1 MVLNQLKVNKGMLHQ
16 YKGDEKL
23 AIKIITD
30 SACDLPKEIT
40 KEHNIE
46 VLPLFVYLDD
56 KEYLDGETIQYDEL
70 YSNMR
75 DGKSYKTAQVA
86 TTRFKDAFL
95 RLAEQGDTCIYIGFS
110 SALSG
115 TIQSAHIVS
124 QEVLEMYPN
133 FDLHIFDTKCA
144 SLGLGLIVYKAAKM
158 VEEGRTKEEIIRAIE
173 LNMNHMEHIVTVD
186 DLEYLLRGG
195 RVSRSSAFIGGL
207 LNIKPIIHVEE
218 GKLVPIEK
226 IRGRKKS
233 LRRIVEIA
241 GERGVSLEKQL
252 IGVVHADC
260 LEEAEKVKEQLQ
272 EQFGCKNILI
282 SVIGCVIGAHV
293 GPGTIALMFLN
304 EKEDN

>member
-1 MVLNQLKVNKGMLHQ
+1 M
-16 YKGDEKL
+16 
-23 AIKIITD
+23 AIRIITD
-30 SACDLPKEIT
+30 SACDLPKEII
-40 KEHNIE
+40 KELDLE

-56 KEYLDGETIQYDEL
+56 KEYLDGETIEHNEL

-75 DGKSYKTAQVA
+75 NGKSYKTAQVA
-86 TTRFKDAFL
+86 ISRFKEIFL
-95 RLAEQGDTCIYIGFS
+95 RIAGQEDTCIYIGFS

-115 TIQSAHIVS
+115 TIQSAIIAS
-124 QEVLEMYPN
+124 QEVFDTYPN

-158 VEEGRTKEEIIRAIE
+158 AQEGNTKEEIIKAIE

-226 IRGRKKS
+226 IRGRKKA
-233 LRRIVEIA
+233 LRRIVEIV
-241 GERGVSLEKQL
+241 GERGINLENQL
-252 IGVVHADC
+252 IGIVHADC
-260 LEEAEKVKEQLQ
+260 LDEAEKVKELLQ

-282 SVIGCVIGAHV
+282 SMIGCVIGAHV

-304 EKEDN
+304 EKEENLYKGDIQ